1 MAHRC
6 GVRLRPLAINSS
18 LIRCFVGFILSLS
31 SFRYY
36 LITYLKLACQE
47 AAKKFRP
54 SLDSLEGLKK
64 RAFALPL
71 TYGVSG
77 LGRQRGR
84 SSVRLRFAK
93 CAGAI
98 TASTWP

>member
-6 GVRLRPLAINSS
+6 GVSLRPLAMNNS
-18 LIRCFVGFILSLS
+18 LIRCFVGFISPLS

-47 AAKKFRP
+47 ATKKFKP
-54 SLDSLEGLKK
+54 SLEGLNK

-98 TASTWP
+98 TSST